1 MRTRKI
7 AVNPGIHPAVLG
19 ALMLIVTMIVLVACV
34 ATNRERST
42 RAAASMRTV
51 DGDIKQALLQV
62 DATNASLEDL
72 IKPGQPDV
80 KKALDAYSAQVV
92 KMESQ
97 GRLLVKHTDEMSAR
111 RLEYFKEWEKQGNTY
126 ANPEIRELSEQRRA
140 ELSEIFA
147 RIPEA
152 SVGIKGA
159 FHTYL
164 SDIKE
169 IQKYLTTDLTSK
181 GIESITPTAE
191 KSMKDGENLKEA
203 VKPVVS
209 AMDRARAEMA
219 QGGAK

>member
-1 MRTRKI
+1 MRTKKI
-7 AVNPGIHPAVLG
+7 SMSPGIQPAALG
-19 ALMLIVTMIVLVACV
+19 ALMLIAAILILAAC
-34 ATNRERST
+34 ATTGMERSAKAT
-42 RAAASMRTV
+42 TSMRTV
-51 DGDIKQALLQV
+51 DSDIRQALLQV

-72 IKPGQPDV
+72 IKSGQPDV
-80 KKALDAYSAQVV
+80 KKALEVYSGQVA
-92 KMESQ
+92 KMENQ
-97 GRLLVKHTDEMSAR
+97 GQLLVKHTDEMSAR

-140 ELSEIFA
+140 DLSEIFA
-147 RIPEA
+147 QIPA
-152 SVGIKGA
+152 VSVGIKGA

-181 GIESITPTAE
+181 GIESITPTAQ
-191 KSMKDGENLKEA
+191 KSIKDGDNLKDA

-209 AMDRARAEMA
+209 AIERARAEMA